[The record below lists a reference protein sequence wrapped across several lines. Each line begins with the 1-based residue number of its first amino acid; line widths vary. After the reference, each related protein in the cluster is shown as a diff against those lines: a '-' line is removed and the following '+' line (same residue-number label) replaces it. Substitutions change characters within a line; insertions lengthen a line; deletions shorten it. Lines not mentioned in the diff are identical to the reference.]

1 MRIRV
6 NVAEPTAIIRAGL
19 ESIFALHEDL
29 VIASVARDG
38 MRAVRDVRRQR
49 PDLVLLDLGIA
60 RIDGFRLQG
69 TITRLG
75 LATRTLIYAMSWI
88 GQDVQDALAAGAAGF
103 IGKSEPID
111 DLLRAMRAVVQGE
124 LAFSNEALQSL
135 RTHLRDTV
143 NTEESPPIAHA
154 RPLMTEREL
163 MVLQS
168 LAHGLSIV
176 ATGRTLHMSPSTVK
190 NHRQS
195 VFAKLS
201 VANAPAAVYEA
212 MRQGLLVS
220 GRHDEACGIQ

>member
-1 MRIRV
+1 MRARV
-6 NVAEPTAIIRAGL
+6 TVVEPAAIIRVGL
-19 ESIFALHEDL
+19 ESIFSLHEDL
-29 VIASVARDG
+29 VIASVASNGTQALRDL
-38 MRAVRDVRRQR
+38 RRQA
-49 PDLVLLDLGIA
+49 PDLVLLDLGMA
-60 RIDGFRLQG
+60 RIDGFRLLG

-75 LATRTLIYAMSWI
+75 LATRALIYATSWT

-103 IGKSEPID
+103 IGKSEPIEA
-111 DLLRAMRAVVQGE
+111 LLRAMRAVVQGE

-135 RTHLRDTV
+135 RAHLRDTG
-143 NTEESPPIAHA
+143 NAEESAPLARPHA

-176 ATGRTLHMSPSTVK
+176 ATGRALHMSPSTVK

-195 VFAKLS
+195 VFAKLG

-212 MRQGLLVS
+212 MRQGLV
-220 GRHDEACGIQ
+220 A